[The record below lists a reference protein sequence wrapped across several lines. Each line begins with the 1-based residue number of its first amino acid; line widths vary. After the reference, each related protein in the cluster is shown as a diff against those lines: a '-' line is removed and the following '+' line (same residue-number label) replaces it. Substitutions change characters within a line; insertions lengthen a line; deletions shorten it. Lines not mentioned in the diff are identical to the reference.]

1 MTKHHKDLKKSLK
14 HILERYCIIMLVGG
28 LALAISGCER
38 DDITLPS
45 EITTSLPEKETP
57 QSEGKTTAPPP
68 EKETPPPKGMAL
80 IPAGEF
86 QIGSNDAEADDDEQ
100 PVRTVYVDAF
110 YMDETEVTNAQFKEF
125 VLENRHWQKNRI
137 DGRFHNG
144 RYLWDWNGN
153 NYPPGRGKH
162 PVFNVSW
169 YAAMA
174 YSKWAGKRL
183 PTEAEWERAAR
194 GGLVDKRYPH
204 GNTLTPRD
212 ANYGNNVKDTTTVGR
227 YLANGYGLYD
237 MAGNVSEWCLDDYN
251 DRFYFTFPQEGVAR
265 NPLSGTN
272 TIQWILDNFRDVNVD
287 VSRVR
292 RGGTWFNTAGES
304 VRVADRDDSKPKH
317 AFRVI
322 GFRCVRSVPVT
333 P

>member
-1 MTKHHKDLKKSLK
+1 MTKHHNDLKMSLK
-14 HILERYCIIMLVGG
+14 RILERSCLIMLVGW
-28 LALAISGCER
+28 LALAISSCER

-45 EITTSLPEKETP
+45 ETTTSPPREKIPLPEGETTTSPEKETL
-57 QSEGKTTAPPP
+57 PP
-68 EKETPPPKGMAL
+68 EGMVL
-80 IPAGEF
+80 IPEGEF
-86 QIGSNDAEADDDEQ
+86 QIGSNDAEADDNEQ

-125 VLENRHWQKNRI
+125 VLENPRWQRNRI

-153 NYPPGRGKH
+153 NYPKGKDKH
-162 PVFNVSW
+162 PVVSVSW

-194 GGLVDKRYPH
+194 GGLVGQKYPH

-212 ANYGNNVKDTTTVGR
+212 ANYGNNLKDTTAVGR
-227 YLANGYGLYD
+227 YPANGYGLYD
-237 MAGNVSEWCLDDYN
+237 MAGNVSEWCLDAYHPG
-251 DRFYFTFPQEGVAR
+251 FYSTFPQEGAAR
-265 NPLSGTN
+265 NPLAGAN
-272 TIQWILDNFRDVNVD
+272 TIQWILDNFTDVNVD

-292 RGGTWFNTAGES
+292 RGGEWFDMARLP
-304 VRVADRDDSKPKH
+304 RVAARRDSKPPS
-317 AFRVI
+317 AFLVI
-322 GFRCVRSVPVT
+322 GFRCVRAVTVPH
-333 P
+333 

>member
-1 MTKHHKDLKKSLK
+1 MTKHHRGLKMSLK
-14 HILERYCIIMLVGG
+14 HILERYCLVMLVGG

-45 EITTSLPEKETP
+45 ETTTSPSEKKIL
-57 QSEGKTTAPPP
+57 SSAGKTTTPPLEKKTPPP
-68 EKETPPPKGMAL
+68 EGMVL

-125 VLENRHWQKNRI
+125 VLENPRWQKWQI
-137 DGRFHNG
+137 EGRFHNG

-153 NYPPGRGKH
+153 NYPNGKGKH
-162 PVFNVSW
+162 PVVSVSW

-174 YSKWAGKRL
+174 YSEWAGKRL

-194 GGLVDKRYPH
+194 GGLVGQKYPH

-212 ANYGNNVKDTTTVGR
+212 ANYGNNVKDSTTVGR
-227 YLANGYGLYD
+227 YPANGYGLYD
-237 MAGNVSEWCLDDYN
+237 MAGNVSEWCLDEYN
-251 DRFYFTFPQEGVAR
+251 SRFYFTFPQEGVAR
-265 NPLSGTN
+265 NPLSGAN
-272 TIQWILDNFRDVNVD
+272 TIQSILDNFTDVNVG

-292 RGGTWFNTAGES
+292 RGGSWFGPARLP
-304 VRVADRDDSKPKH
+304 RVADRSDFKPSS
-317 AFRVI
+317 AFIVI
-322 GFRCVRSVPVT
+322 GFRCVKSVTVT

>member
-1 MTKHHKDLKKSLK
+1 MTKHHKDLKMSLK
-14 HILERYCIIMLVGG
+14 GILARYCIIMLVGG
-28 LALAISGCER
+28 LALAISGCQQ
-38 DDITLPS
+38 DDITLPT
-45 EITTSLPEKETP
+45 ETTSPPEEKIPLP
-57 QSEGKTTAPPP
+57 EGKTTPPP
-68 EKETPPPKGMAL
+68 EKKILLPKGMVL

-86 QIGSNDAEADDDEQ
+86 QIGSNDAEADADEQ
-100 PVRTVYVDAF
+100 PVRTIYIDAF

-125 VLENRHWQKNRI
+125 VLENPRWQKWRI

-153 NYPPGRGKH
+153 NYPKGTGKH
-162 PVFNVSW
+162 PVVNVSW

-194 GGLVDKRYPH
+194 GGFVDKKYPH

-212 ANYGNNVKDTTTVGR
+212 ANYGNNVKDTTAVGR
-227 YLANGYGLYD
+227 YPANGYGLYD
-237 MAGNVSEWCLDDYN
+237 MAGNVSEWCLDTYHSGL
-251 DRFYFTFPQEGVAR
+251 YSTFPQDRVAR
-265 NPLSGTN
+265 NPLAGVN
-272 TIQWILDNFRDVNVD
+272 TIQWIVDNFTNVNVD

-292 RGGTWFNTAGES
+292 RGGNWFDMARLP
-304 VRVADRDDSKPKH
+304 RVADRRDSKPKS
-317 AFRVI
+317 AFHVI
-322 GFRCVRSVPVT
+322 GFRCVRSVTVT

>member
-1 MTKHHKDLKKSLK
+1 MTKHHNDLKMSLK
-14 HILERYCIIMLVGG
+14 RILERSCLIMLVGW
-28 LALAISGCER
+28 LALAISSCER

-45 EITTSLPEKETP
+45 ETTTSPPREKIPLPEGET
-57 QSEGKTTAPPP
+57 TTPP
-68 EKETPPPKGMAL
+68 EKETLPPEGMVL
-80 IPAGEF
+80 IPEGEF
-86 QIGSNDAEADDDEQ
+86 QIGSNDAEADDNEQ

-125 VLENRHWQKNRI
+125 VLENPRWQRNRI

-153 NYPPGRGKH
+153 NYPKGKDKH
-162 PVFNVSW
+162 PVVSVSW

-194 GGLVDKRYPH
+194 GGLVGQKYPH

-212 ANYGNNVKDTTTVGR
+212 ANYGNNLKDTTAVGR
-227 YLANGYGLYD
+227 YPANGYGLYD
-237 MAGNVSEWCLDDYN
+237 MAGNVSEWCLDAYHPG
-251 DRFYFTFPQEGVAR
+251 FYSTFPQEGAAR
-265 NPLSGTN
+265 NPLAGAN
-272 TIQWILDNFRDVNVD
+272 TIQWILDNFTDVNVD

-292 RGGTWFNTAGES
+292 RGGEWFDMARLP
-304 VRVADRDDSKPKH
+304 RVAARRDSKPPS
-317 AFRVI
+317 AFLVI
-322 GFRCVRSVPVT
+322 GFRCVRAVTVPH
-333 P
+333 

>member
-1 MTKHHKDLKKSLK
+1 MTKHHRGLKMSLK
-14 HILERYCIIMLVGG
+14 RILERYCLVMLVGG

-45 EITTSLPEKETP
+45 ETTTSPSEKKIL
-57 QSEGKTTAPPP
+57 SSAGKTT
-68 EKETPPPKGMAL
+68 TPPPKKKTPPPEGMVL

-125 VLENRHWQKNRI
+125 VLENPRWQKWQI
-137 DGRFHNG
+137 EGRFHNG

-153 NYPPGRGKH
+153 NYPNGKGKH
-162 PVFNVSW
+162 PVVSVSW

-174 YSKWAGKRL
+174 YSEWAGKRL

-194 GGLVDKRYPH
+194 GGLVGQKYPH

-212 ANYGNNVKDTTTVGR
+212 ANYGNNVKDSTTVGR
-227 YLANGYGLYD
+227 YPANGYGLYD
-237 MAGNVSEWCLDDYN
+237 MAGNVSEWCLDEYN
-251 DRFYFTFPQEGVAR
+251 SRFYFTFPQEGVAR
-265 NPLSGTN
+265 NPLSGAN
-272 TIQWILDNFRDVNVD
+272 TIQSILDNFTDVNVG

-292 RGGTWFNTAGES
+292 RGGSWFGPS
-304 VRVADRDDSKPKH
+304 RLVRVADRSDFKPSS
-317 AFRVI
+317 AFIVI
-322 GFRCVRSVPVT
+322 GFRCVKSVTVT

>member
-1 MTKHHKDLKKSLK
+1 MTKHHKDLKMSLK
-14 HILERYCIIMLVGG
+14 RILERYCIIMLVGG
-28 LALAISGCER
+28 LAFAISGCER
-38 DDITLPS
+38 DDITPPA
-45 EITTSLPEKETP
+45 ETTTLLPEKKIPLPEET
-57 QSEGKTTAPPP
+57 TTLPAE
-68 EKETPPPKGMAL
+68 EKIPLPKGMVL

-125 VLENRHWQKNRI
+125 VLENPRWQKNRI

-153 NYPPGRGKH
+153 NYPKGKSKH
-162 PVFNVSW
+162 PVDSVSW

-194 GGLVDKRYPH
+194 GGLVDKKYPH

-212 ANYGNNVKDTTTVGR
+212 ANYGNNVKDTTAVGR
-227 YLANGYGLYD
+227 YPANGYGLRD
-237 MAGNVSEWCLDDYN
+237 MAGNVSEWCLDAYH
-251 DRFYFTFPQEGVAR
+251 RGFYLTFPQEGVAR
-265 NPLSGTN
+265 NPLAGAN
-272 TIQWILDNFRDVNVD
+272 TIQWILDNFTNVNIH

-292 RGGTWFNTAGES
+292 RGGDWFDT
-304 VRVADRDDSKPKH
+304 VQLPRVADRNDSKPKS
-317 AFRVI
+317 AFLVI
-322 GFRCVRSVPVT
+322 GFRCVRSVTGT

>member
-1 MTKHHKDLKKSLK
+1 MTKHHKDLKMSLK
-14 HILERYCIIMLVGG
+14 RILERYCIIMLVGG
-28 LALAISGCER
+28 LAFAISGCER
-38 DDITLPS
+38 DDITPPA
-45 EITTSLPEKETP
+45 ETTTLLPEKKIPPAGE
-57 QSEGKTTAPPP
+57 KTTPPAE
-68 EKETPPPKGMAL
+68 EKIPLPKGMVL

-125 VLENRHWQKNRI
+125 VLENPRWQKWRI
-137 DGRFHNG
+137 NGRFHNG

-153 NYPPGRGKH
+153 NYPKGKSKH
-162 PVFNVSW
+162 PVDSVSW

-194 GGLVDKRYPH
+194 GGLVDKKYPH

-212 ANYGNNVKDTTTVGR
+212 ANYGNNVKDTTAVGR
-227 YLANGYGLYD
+227 YPANGYGLRD
-237 MAGNVSEWCLDDYN
+237 MAGNVSEWCLDAYH
-251 DRFYFTFPQEGVAR
+251 RGFYSTFPQEGVAR
-265 NPLSGTN
+265 NPLAGAN
-272 TIQWILDNFRDVNVD
+272 TIQWILDNFTNVNVG

-292 RGGTWFNTAGES
+292 RDGNWFDTARLP
-304 VRVADRDDSKPKH
+304 RVANRNDSKPKS
-317 AFRVI
+317 AFLVI
-322 GFRCVRSVPVT
+322 GFRCVRSVTVP